1 MDRLRVGVVGVGV
14 MGRHHA
20 RVYSQMGGVSLV
32 GVSDVSLE
40 SAEKVASQY
49 KTKAFGDY
57 RDLIKAGVD
66 AVTIAVPTTLHR
78 NIALDFIDNG
88 VHVLVEKPI
97 ADTLEAGREIIQRA
111 KEKDVK
117 LMVGHIERF
126 NPIIPVLKKSIESS
140 KVISISITRVGP
152 LPPRIKDVGVV
163 VDIGVH
169 DIDLIRYLTGSEF
182 KKIFSLA
189 QASVAAKEDIAM
201 LSFVM
206 DNGVLAHITTDW
218 LTPYKVRE
226 ISISTKEKFIRGNF
240 ITQKVSEYSSWE
252 NSSYIVK
259 DLFVPF
265 GEPLMLEQQA
275 FVKSIRDNT
284 PVPVSG
290 EDGLKALEVA
300 LKCLDSQK

>member
-1 MDRLRVGVVGVGV
+1 
-14 MGRHHA
+14 
-20 RVYSQMGGVSLV
+20 MGGVSLV

-40 SAEKVASQY
+40 SAEKVAVQY
-49 KTKAFGDY
+49 KTKAFSDY

-78 NIALDFIDNG
+78 KIALDFIDNG

-182 KKIFSLA
+182 KKIFSLV

-300 LKCLDSQK
+300 LKCLNS

>member
-97 ADTLEAGREIIQRA
+97 AYTLEAGREIIQRA

-182 KKIFSLA
+182 KKIFSLV

-206 DNGVLAHITTDW
+206 DNGVLAHITNDW

-240 ITQKVSEYSSWE
+240 ITQNVSEYSSWE

-300 LKCLDSQK
+300 LKCLNS